1 MPATAFSPRAWAAAF
16 WLAAGLAGCNN
27 AGESLGVTIQKTSA
41 VSVLV
46 YLDRD
51 GSHTATSLDTV
62 FAGARV
68 ALLIQGSQDTLRTA
82 TSASTG
88 IARFDTV
95 AVGQYTVAVV
105 ASSIGDSIEVAA
117 IDSTNVRIT
126 TADTNRGVVARL
138 AYPEVT
144 IRQARA
150 LTLGRRVFVRGR
162 ILAGVQSFRDTT
174 SHLADSSG
182 QIRMTRVSLRGGLAG
197 NNPGDSVS
205 VLGVTSTRAGQRT
218 LDLALVST
226 FANRPEPVPFDVS
239 TAAAATAS
247 GGVLDAALVR
257 ITGALISDT
266 ATVSPDFVIHG
277 SDGSGTLT
285 IVIDPT
291 LNLSR
296 TLFRPGDHIS
306 TRGVLVPDGAGGWV
320 LKPRSGGD
328 ISQLGP

>member
-1 MPATAFSPRAWAAAF
+1 MPAIASSPRARAAAV

-51 GSHTATSLDTV
+51 GSHTPSSLDTA

-68 ALLIQGSQDTLRTA
+68 ALLNHGSQDTLRTA
-82 TSASTG
+82 ATVSTG
-88 IARFDTV
+88 IARFDAV
-95 AVGQYTVAVV
+95 PVGQYTIAVAP
-105 ASSIGDSIEVAA
+105 SSIGDSIQVAA

-126 TADTNRGVVARL
+126 AADTNRGVIVRL
-138 AYPEVT
+138 AYPEVS

-150 LTLGRRVFVRGR
+150 LPIGRRVFVHGL

-205 VLGVTSTRAGQRT
+205 VLGGTSTRAGQPT
-218 LDLALVST
+218 LDLAVVST
-226 FANRPEPVPFDVS
+226 FANRLAPVPFDVS
-239 TAAAATAS
+239 TAIAATAA

-257 ITGALISDT
+257 VTGARMSDT
-266 ATVSPDFVIHG
+266 ATVSPDFVIHA

-296 TLFRPGDHIS
+296 TLFRPGDRIT

-320 LKPRSGGD
+320 LKPRFGGD
-328 ISQLGP
+328 IVLN